1 MDDDFNTSKALAE
14 IFELISQI
22 YTLVGEDA
30 VDTNTA
36 KSLTNARELIVELLG
51 VFGIQF
57 SEEKA
62 QDSEVLV
69 EIAKNLGIEPGND
82 ASKAILDTRS
92 EARKNKD
99 FDLADK
105 IRDTLREKGFTI
117 EDTPSGPRL
126 I

>member
-14 IFELISQI
+14 IFELVGQI
-22 YTLVGEDA
+22 YTLVGEDEI
-30 VDTNTA
+30 DKNTA
-36 KSLTNARELIVELLG
+36 KSLTNARDLIVELLG

-57 SEEKA
+57 SEEKP
-62 QDSEVLV
+62 QDTETLV
-69 EIAKNLGIEPGND
+69 EIAKNLGIDPGSD
-82 ASKAILDTRS
+82 AATAILDKRS

-105 IRDTLREKGFTI
+105 IRDTLQEKGFTI